1 MFTNKYGKYDTNQ
14 EIKNTHENLQI
25 VLSQFSTD
33 KLILIYIQSNL
44 NIYWF
49 IGIWIN
55 CQQMQMKSYSVTL
68 DYL

>member
-1 MFTNKYGKYDTNQ
+1 MFTNKYGKYDANQ
-14 EIKNTHENLQI
+14 EIMYTYENLQI
-25 VLSQFSTD
+25 DQSQFFTD
-33 KLILIYIQSNL
+33 KLIFIYIWFNL